1 MGDHSVS
8 TNIFIL
14 NTHWDKSEC
23 KKQFGSEAF
32 VIKDVQEI
40 QNWDVQGTKYYL
52 YKSQD
57 YLYYMQIYVFEEIL

>member
-1 MGDHSVS
+1 MFFICEKYCCFESYCDFGHS
-8 TNIFIL
+8 
-14 NTHWDKSEC
+14 

-32 VIKDVQEI
+32 VIKDVFRKYN
-40 QNWDVQGTKYYL
+40 NWDVQGTKYYL